1 MLLYDYCRSTAAYRV
16 RIALNIKGLD
26 YQSQPVD
33 LLQGQES
40 GADYLQH
47 NPQGLVPSLQLE
59 DGRVLHQSLAICEY
73 LEETYPEPALL
84 PADSATRAQ
93 VRAFS
98 QVIACDI
105 HPLNNLRVLK
115 YLKGDLEVTEEAKLI
130 WYQHWVQEGFGALE
144 ALMQRQAES
153 TFCFGEHPTLAD
165 ICLVAQMFNARR
177 FECDVSPY
185 SRLVGITERCE
196 QLEAFSRAHPNSP
209 VKGL

>member
-16 RIALNIKGLD
+16 RIALNLKGLD
-26 YQSQPVD
+26 YKSQSIN
-33 LLQGQES
+33 LLQGDES
-40 GADYLQH
+40 NEDYLQH

-59 DGRVLHQSLAICEY
+59 NGQVLHQSLAICEY
-73 LEETYPEPALL
+73 LEEAYPAPALL
-84 PADSATRAQ
+84 PADSAARAQ

-115 YLKGDLEVTEEAKLI
+115 YLKANLGVTEEAKLI

-144 ALMQRQAES
+144 TLIQRQAES
-153 TFCFGEHPTLAD
+153 TFCFGERPTLAD

-177 FECDVSPY
+177 FDCDVSPY
-185 SRLVGITERCE
+185 PRLVGITERCE
-196 QLEAFSRAHPNSP
+196 QLDAFSRAHPDSP
-209 VKGL
+209 VY

>member
-16 RIALNIKGLD
+16 RIALNLKGLD
-26 YQSQPVD
+26 YKSQSIN
-33 LLQGQES
+33 LLQGEES
-40 GADYLQH
+40 SEGYLQY

-59 DGRVLHQSLAICEY
+59 NGQVLHQSLAICEY
-73 LEETYPEPALL
+73 LEEAYPAPALL
-84 PADSATRAQ
+84 PADSAARAQ

-115 YLKGDLEVTEEAKLI
+115 YLKANLGVTEEAKLI

-144 ALMQRQAES
+144 TLIQRQAES
-153 TFCFGEHPTLAD
+153 TFCFGERPTLAD

-177 FECDVSPY
+177 FDCDVSPY
-185 SRLVGITERCE
+185 PRLVGITERCE
-196 QLEAFSRAHPNSP
+196 QLDAFSRAHPDSP
-209 VKGL
+209 VY

>member
-1 MLLYDYCRSTAAYRV
+1 MLLYDYFRSTAAYRV
-16 RIALNIKGLD
+16 RIALNLKGLD
-26 YQSQPVD
+26 YQSQSIN
-33 LLQGQES
+33 LLQGEES

-47 NPQGLVPSLQLE
+47 NPQGLVPSLQL
-59 DGRVLHQSLAICEY
+59 DNGLVLHQSLAICEY

-84 PADSATRAQ
+84 PADPAARAQ

-115 YLKGDLEVTEEAKLI
+115 YLKADLGVTEETKLI
-130 WYQHWVQEGFGALE
+130 WYHHWVKEGFGALE
-144 ALMQRQAES
+144 ALMQRQTQS
-153 TFCFGEHPTLAD
+153 TYCFGESPNLAD

-185 SRLVGITERCE
+185 PRLIDIVERCE
-196 QLEAFSRAHPNSP
+196 QLDAFSEAHPDS
-209 VKGL
+209 VLG

>member
-16 RIALNIKGLD
+16 RIALNLKGLD
-26 YQSQPVD
+26 YQSQSIN
-33 LLQGQES
+33 LLQGEE
-40 GADYLQH
+40 GGTDYLQH
-47 NPQGLVPSLQLE
+47 NPQGLVPSLQL
-59 DGRVLHQSLAICEY
+59 DNGRVLHQSLAICEY

-84 PADSATRAQ
+84 PADPAARAQ

-115 YLKGDLEVTEEAKLI
+115 YLKADLGVTEETKLI
-130 WYQHWVQEGFGALE
+130 WYNHWVKAGFVALE
-144 ALMQRQAES
+144 ALMQRQTQS
-153 TFCFGEHPTLAD
+153 TYCFGESPTLAD

-185 SRLVGITERCE
+185 PRLVDIVELCQ
-196 QLEAFSRAHPNSP
+196 QLDAFSQAHPD
-209 VKGL
+209 K